1 VGDLGEVHH
10 PGLLE
15 GDLVLVDA
23 VLGEGHGELVR
34 VAGHLD
40 LPVERLARV
49 ELDADVSDGL
59 VEVVELELVL
69 GVGEVVE
76 TEGVADGDGGLE
88 LRADARGGGFP
99 SSSGFFSAR
108 PTSLRKPT
116 LSAAALAHRSY
127 SSDALRSVCTSLE
140 NLPRS
145 NTSFA
150 SSFAATSSS
159 LERSM

>member
-1 VGDLGEVHH
+1 MVLLRMPIQPRGRPVGGVVLFFFVRRCSPLFPPPRARRAGDLGEVHH

-76 TEGVADGDGGLE
+76 TEGCL
-88 LRADARGGGFP
+88 LY
-99 SSSGFFSAR
+99 
-108 PTSLRKPT
+108 T
-116 LSAAALAHRSY
+116 
-127 SSDALRSVCTSLE
+127 SDA
-140 NLPRS
+140 
-145 NTSFA
+145 A
-150 SSFAATSSS
+150 DD
-159 LERSM
+159 